1 MRKKNKTEK
10 QETHCARRLE
20 DTTGF
25 DLVQERIKYLRDNTD
40 FVSTLF
46 ETLIGYAIIASDFDG
61 NVIAY
66 NKGAQHMYGYTP
78 EEIIGKKNI
87 EIFYPE
93 DFVQAEGLQ
102 RIIDDLIGKEGFSY
116 EGEKVRKNGE
126 RFPANI
132 LFTLTKDKNAR
143 VVGFIEIVEDLT
155 KRKQAEEKEKER
167 ERLEAMK
174 KQSKA
179 QIEQLKRELDSLARL
194 HGLPKAPLTTRMFGM
209 LSLREGAPHVFEKLV
224 ECYKDLVDLA
234 LEQQAFKVEHKVS
247 EKLCS
252 MAEEMGFMKAG
263 PRDVVEIHT
272 AALGRK
278 TSKATPQKAQAV
290 TEEGRLLVLELM
302 GHLTSYYQKS
312 SIGSQI
318 LKNGRITTYDD

>member
-1 MRKKNKTEK
+1 MRKKYKTEK
-10 QETHCARRLE
+10 KETHCARRLE
-20 DTTGF
+20 NTTGF
-25 DLVQERIKYLRDNTD
+25 DLVQERIKYLRENTD

-66 NKGAQHMYGYTP
+66 NKGAQHMYGYPP

-93 DFVQAEGLQ
+93 DFVHAEGLQ
-102 RIIDDLIGKEGFSY
+102 QIIDDLMGKESFSY
-116 EGEKVRKNGE
+116 EGENVRKNSE
-126 RFPANI
+126 RFPVHI

-143 VVGFIEIVEDLT
+143 VVGFVEIVEDLT
-155 KRKQAEEKEKER
+155 KRKLQEEKEKER
-167 ERLEAMK
+167 ERLEAME

-179 QIEQLKRELDSLARL
+179 QIEQLKRELVSLARL
-194 HGLPKAPLTTRMFGM
+194 HGLPKAPLTARMFGM
-209 LSLREGAPHVFEKLV
+209 LSLQEGAPHVFDKLV
-224 ECYKDLVDLA
+224 ERYEDLVDMA
-234 LEQQAFKVEHKVS
+234 LEQQAFKVDHKVS

-252 MAEEMGFMKAG
+252 IAEEMGFMKAG

-272 AALGRK
+272 SALRRK

-290 TEEGRLLVLELM
+290 TEEGRLIVLELM
-302 GHLTSYYQKS
+302 GYLASYYQKS
-312 SIGSQI
+312 SIGSRL
-318 LKNGRITTYDD
+318 LKNGRIKTDED